1 MTTVFHPAADE
12 AAQDYLVYD
21 ASARH
26 VSVTEPLRVFLEAAT
41 DAGQH
46 PVLVTSTDAR
56 LSAHMLL
63 ALASA
68 AGFWVVRADD
78 GAFNGLTGRRL
89 TAFPDLWEPTLA
101 GDSTRSEQH
110 GVVTAVGGQHGAF
123 IGAAPPDRTVIA
135 YEVYTA
141 GRADESTVIGR
152 PAQTMTTTLGG
163 GPLDRWGL
171 AEPVLDAWDPAAITA
186 VARSQMPI
194 TGVLLAT
201 APDAFSQTRVG
212 RTKHGL
218 TQHAVGGVCLDDLV
232 TRLGEHPDPSN
243 PEGTVATCLYSIYD
257 PASGSLTLASAGH
270 PMPLVCAPGT
280 GAEQVDLAP
289 GPPLGVGGM
298 PFDMAEVTLD
308 EGTLIALFTDG
319 LLNTARGAENGVS
332 RLRTALEHPAASLED
347 GCDRLMATVPDEP
360 PDDVALLLA
369 RTRYLASDCI
379 ATLDVAADP
388 ASVATARHWS
398 GRYLEQWEL
407 HEAAFIAELVVSE
420 LVTNAIRH
428 AAAPI
433 RLRLIRGTDLIC
445 EVWDSSSTAP
455 HL

>member
-232 TRLGEHPDPSN
+232 TRPTDMVPLADQGLTTLAEAANTTFAMVWLTTRHGGAAVHPVARPPDQPLAAFLGPRAVHAMGADLDEITTRHDARKVGRSRTPALLVRFSDPDT
-243 PEGTVATCLYSIYD
+243 GLWLQLARLAAD
-257 PASGSLTLASAGH
+257 LGPASITRALGQEPTHAS
-270 PMPLVCAPGT
+270 
-280 GAEQVDLAP
+280 
-289 GPPLGVGGM
+289 
-298 PFDMAEVTLD
+298 
-308 EGTLIALFTDG
+308 
-319 LLNTARGAENGVS
+319 
-332 RLRTALEHPAASLED
+332 
-347 GCDRLMATVPDEP
+347 
-360 PDDVALLLA
+360 
-369 RTRYLASDCI
+369 
-379 ATLDVAADP
+379 
-388 ASVATARHWS
+388 
-398 GRYLEQWEL
+398 
-407 HEAAFIAELVVSE
+407 
-420 LVTNAIRH
+420 
-428 AAAPI
+428 
-433 RLRLIRGTDLIC
+433 
-445 EVWDSSSTAP
+445 
-455 HL
+455 